1 MWSEPQIERN
11 PRYAS
16 EPPRTLNPENSSEP
30 HQQRKPGQSSE
41 PMVFKNPSPSSAS
54 EKYQMTQAEY
64 NRYVLEILQ
73 EMWWA
78 IDWSNDIARAR
89 INAQLK
95 TLETMLPIG
104 SRED

>member
-1 MWSEPQIERN
+1 
-11 PRYAS
+11 
-16 EPPRTLNPENSSEP
+16 
-30 HQQRKPGQSSE
+30 
-41 PMVFKNPSPSSAS
+41 
-54 EKYQMTQAEY
+54 MTQAEY